1 MSERKIQS
9 ISEGSEINRTL
20 AAVKAAKRM
29 RAKLRTNINLN
40 RQVSLPNAC
49 KRSYLKKNIINIP
62 IKNIGVLN

>member
-29 RAKLRTNINLN
+29 RARLRKNINLN
-40 RQVSLPNAC
+40 GRVSLLIASGVPRP
-49 KRSYLKKNIINIP
+49 KIP
-62 IKNIGVLN
+62 KLFKILMYWIVKF

>member
-29 RAKLRTNINLN
+29 RAKLRKNVNLN
-40 RQVSLPNAC
+40 RHVSLLIAY
-49 KRSYLKKNIINIP
+49 KRLHFKKNPEVIQNID
-62 IKNIGVLN
+62 VLD